1 MKFQLS
7 YVNLPF
13 NYPLILMD
21 SISIPFRNFLLEEV
35 QTLFS
40 QSRSNNEKQ
49 SKDITES
56 FRTSNDKNTIF
67 LNHHQVNCSVILW
80 LSHQVLYQASQACLK
95 AEILK
100 LKEYLTF

>member
-1 MKFQLS
+1 
-7 YVNLPF
+7 
-13 NYPLILMD
+13 MD
-21 SISIPFRNFLLEEV
+21 SISTLFRNFLLEEV

-56 FRTSNDKNTIF
+56 FRTSNDENTIF
-67 LNHHQVNCSVILW
+67 LKPSPGQLLCYSVVKPSGTIPGKL
-80 LSHQVLYQASQACLK
+80 LCLK